1 MPPLLILMLLIA
13 LGAII
18 AANLLAT
25 WRIVRSDFDPESQR
39 LLQLAFVW
47 CLPVIGAAIVF
58 SLSRPSLEAHVGRYP
73 EKKEEPEDVAV
84 AQPDYS
90 SSD

>member
-1 MPPLLILMLLIA
+1 MPPLLIVMLLIA

-18 AANLLAT
+18 AANLFAT
-25 WRIVRSDFDPESQR
+25 WRIARNDFDPASQR

-47 CLPVIGAAIVF
+47 CLPIIGAAIVF
-58 SLSRPSLEAHVGRYP
+58 FLTRANLEPHVGRYP
-73 EKKEEPEDVAV
+73 KKKGEPEDVPV